1 MPRKLFIFTGAGLSV
16 ESGLATFRGS
26 ASALWENEDLA
37 VVCDYGTWKANR
49 EQVFSFYNARKR
61 DVAAAM
67 PNEAHR
73 WIAEW
78 QSAWGVDRVQVMTQ
92 NVDDLLERAGTQSVT
107 HLHGELSSAH
117 CTACGTRW
125 PVVGAFNL
133 EGRCP
138 KCNSLRGVKPGVVFF
153 HEPAPRYRDLAQWFK
168 RIQSQD
174 ILLVIGTAFE
184 VLPVAMVVPF
194 HKAGEPLTW
203 QVNPT
208 PAEPDWFGRNFA
220 HPATTGCAVVA
231 PLLAQLMDELSSS

>member
-1 MPRKLFIFTGAGLSV
+1 MTRNLFIFSGAGLSA

-26 ASALWENEDLA
+26 ASSLWENEDLS

-49 EQVFSFYNARKR
+49 ERVFSFYNARKQ
-61 DVAAAM
+61 DVAAAT

-78 QSAWGVDRVQVMTQ
+78 QSTWGADRVQVMTQ
-92 NVDDLLERAGTQSVT
+92 NVDDLLERAGATAVT
-107 HLHGELSSAH
+107 HLHGELTTAH

-125 PVVGAFNL
+125 QVAGAFDV

-138 KCNSLRGVKPGVVFF
+138 KCNSLKGVKPGVVFF

-168 RIQSQD
+168 RIRPQD

-184 VLPVAMVVPF
+184 VLPVVMVVPL
-194 HKAGEPLTW
+194 HKAGEDLTW
-203 QVNPT
+203 QVNPH
-208 PAEPDWFGRNFA
+208 PAAPEWFGRNLA
-220 HPATTGCAVVA
+220 HPASVGCAVIA
-231 PLLAQLMDELSSS
+231 PWLAQLMEDGRTA

>member
-26 ASALWENEDLA
+26 ASALWENEDLT

-92 NVDDLLERAGTQSVT
+92 NVDDLLERAGAQSVT

-138 KCNSLRGVKPGVVFF
+138 KCNSLKGVKPGVVFF

-184 VLPVAMVVPF
+184 VLPVAMVVPL
-194 HKAGEPLTW
+194 HKAGEALTW

-208 PAEPDWFGRNFA
+208 PAEPAWFGRNFA
-220 HPATTGCAVVA
+220 HPATTGCAVIA
-231 PLLAQLMDELSSS
+231 PLLAQLMDEPHPA